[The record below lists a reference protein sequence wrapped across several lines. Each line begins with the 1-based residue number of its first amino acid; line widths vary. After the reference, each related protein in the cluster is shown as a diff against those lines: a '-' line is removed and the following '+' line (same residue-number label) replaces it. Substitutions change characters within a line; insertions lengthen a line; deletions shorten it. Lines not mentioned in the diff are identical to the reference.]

1 MSNARTAEFSRI
13 GPFLV
18 LAVTVLILFF
28 ARELLIPFAFALTL
42 AFLLAPA
49 VSRLEAR
56 RLPRVLAVAITGI
69 LAFTIIL
76 GVGYVVARQLLNVAR
91 SLPVYRLA
99 IQRKMAS
106 VHSPAE
112 QSVQKAVTA
121 IEDISGDLA
130 TSAGTPAPGPQQP
143 PTQIQPVRVID
154 PDRTQL
160 QSTTELLMRFLRPIG
175 TLGVVIVFTIYLLV
189 KREDLRYRI
198 LLLAGMG
205 RIRLMTQALQ
215 DAATRISQY
224 LLFQAAVNAA
234 YGTLFGFGL
243 FLIGVPNATLWGVLA
258 AILRIIPYVGTATSL
273 VLPLIVSVA
282 IFSSWIP
289 PLLILGLFLTL
300 ELTSTNFVEPWL
312 FSSRT
317 GISSL
322 ALLAMAI
329 FWALLWGWPG
339 LILSTPLTVCIV
351 VMGRYVPQ
359 LSFLHTLL
367 GTDAELSTEALFY
380 ERLLAMDQQEAHAVA
395 NRFLQGKS
403 LVELYDSV
411 LIPALALVEH
421 DRHQGTLDDVRC
433 NFFFLTIGE
442 LVAELTDYHPK
453 ELPNGA
459 SAPQPL
465 PPRSSRQSDFAIV
478 CISASDQAD
487 ELTTHMLVQ
496 IMERANHQTL
506 HLPGNSVSTEILE
519 SLANEPNTVIFISA
533 LPPFAFSQA
542 RAICQRVRSHLPH
555 NRIVI
560 GLWNTP
566 DDPDQAPELT
576 IERFG
581 NGRPTLIVNT
591 LAQALNQ
598 VTHWHQQPARNPA
611 LRNLTHKEKRPGDSS
626 PSPSSYY

>member
-1 MSNARTAEFSRI
+1 MSHARSTEFSRVT
-13 GPFLV
+13 PFLV

-28 ARELLIPFAFALTL
+28 ARELLVPFAFALTL

-49 VSRLEAR
+49 VSRLETR
-56 RLPRVLAVAITGI
+56 RVPRVLAVAITGI
-69 LAFTIIL
+69 LAFTIICI
-76 GVGYVVARQLLNVAR
+76 VGYVVASQLLNVAR
-91 SLPVYRLA
+91 NLPAYRLN
-99 IQRKMAS
+99 IQQKIAS

-112 QSVQKAVTA
+112 QSLQNAFTAV
-121 IEDISGDLA
+121 EDISGDLA
-130 TSAGTPAPGPQQP
+130 TSGTIAPNSQQP
-143 PTQIQPVRVID
+143 PTPVQPVRVID

-160 QSTTELLMRFLRPIG
+160 QSTAELLMRLLRPIG
-175 TLGVVIVFTIYLLV
+175 TFGVVIVFTIYLLM

-205 RIRLMTQALQ
+205 RISLMTQALQ

-224 LLFQAAVNAA
+224 LIFQAAVNAA
-234 YGTLFGFGL
+234 YGTFFGFGL

-258 AILRIIPYVGTATSL
+258 GILRIVPYVGTATG
-273 VLPLIVSVA
+273 VILPLVVSVA
-282 IFSSWIP
+282 IFSSWAQ
-289 PLLILGLFLTL
+289 PLLIIGLFLTL

-312 FSSRT
+312 YSSRT

-351 VMGRYVPQ
+351 VLGRYVPQ

-380 ERLLAMDQQEAHAVA
+380 ERLLAMDQREAHAIA
-395 NRFLQGKS
+395 NRFLETKP

-411 LIPALALVEH
+411 LIPALALVEQ
-421 DRHQGTLDDVRC
+421 DRHQGLLDDIRS
-433 NFFFLTIGE
+433 NFFFLSIGE

-453 ELPNGA
+453 ETSTPTH
-459 SAPQPL
+459 SY
-465 PPRSSRQSDFAIV
+465 PRRHNQEDFAVV

-496 IMERANHQTL
+496 LMDQASHQTL
-506 HLPGNSVSTEILE
+506 HLPAASVSSEILD
-519 SLANEPNTVIFISA
+519 SLSNEINTVIFISA

-542 RAICQRVRSHLPH
+542 RAICQRVRAHLPH

-566 DDPDQAPELT
+566 EDPDQAPELA

-581 NGRPTLIVNT
+581 NGKPNVVVST
-591 LAQALNQ
+591 LAQAVRQ
-598 VTHWHQQPARNPA
+598 ITHWHQQPASNPPM
-611 LRNLTHKEKRPGDSS
+611 RM
-626 PSPSSYY
+626 

>member
-1 MSNARTAEFSRI
+1 MSHARSTEFSRVT
-13 GPFLV
+13 PFLV

-28 ARELLIPFAFALTL
+28 ARELLVPFAFALTL

-49 VSRLEAR
+49 VSRLETR
-56 RLPRVLAVAITGI
+56 RVPRVLAVAITGI
-69 LAFTIIL
+69 LAFTIICI
-76 GVGYVVARQLLNVAR
+76 VGYVVASQLLNVAR
-91 SLPVYRLA
+91 NLPAYRLN
-99 IQRKMAS
+99 IQQKIAS

-112 QSVQKAVTA
+112 QSLQKAFTA
-121 IEDISGDLA
+121 VEDISGDLA
-130 TSAGTPAPGPQQP
+130 TSGTIAPNSQQP
-143 PTQIQPVRVID
+143 PTLVQPVRVID

-160 QSTTELLMRFLRPIG
+160 QSTAELLMRLLRPIG
-175 TLGVVIVFTIYLLV
+175 TLGVVIVFTIYLLM

-205 RIRLMTQALQ
+205 RISLMTQALQ

-224 LLFQAAVNAA
+224 LIFQAAVNAA
-234 YGTLFGFGL
+234 YGTFFGFGL

-258 AILRIIPYVGTATSL
+258 GILRIVPYVGTATG
-273 VLPLIVSVA
+273 VILPLVVSVA
-282 IFSSWIP
+282 IFSSWAQ
-289 PLLILGLFLTL
+289 PLLIIGLFLTL

-312 FSSRT
+312 YSSRT

-351 VMGRYVPQ
+351 VLGRYVPQ

-380 ERLLAMDQQEAHAVA
+380 ERLLAMDQREAHAIA
-395 NRFLQGKS
+395 NRFLETKP

-411 LIPALALVEH
+411 LIPALALVEQ
-421 DRHQGTLDDVRC
+421 DRHQGLLDDIRS
-433 NFFFLTIGE
+433 NFFFLSIGE

-453 ELPNGA
+453 ETSTPTH
-459 SAPQPL
+459 SY
-465 PPRSSRQSDFAIV
+465 PRRHNQEDFAVV

-496 IMERANHQTL
+496 LMDQASHQTL
-506 HLPGNSVSTEILE
+506 HLPAASVSSEILD
-519 SLANEPNTVIFISA
+519 SLSNEINTVIFISA

-542 RAICQRVRSHLPH
+542 RAICQRVRAHLPH

-566 DDPDQAPELT
+566 EDPDQAPELA

-581 NGRPTLIVNT
+581 NGKPNVVVST
-591 LAQALNQ
+591 LAQAVRQ
-598 VTHWHQQPARNPA
+598 ITHWHQQPASNPPM
-611 LRNLTHKEKRPGDSS
+611 RM
-626 PSPSSYY
+626 

>member
-1 MSNARTAEFSRI
+1 
-13 GPFLV
+13 V

-28 ARELLIPFAFALTL
+28 ARDLLIPFAFALTL

-56 RLPRVLAVAITGI
+56 RVPRILAVAITGI
-69 LAFTIIL
+69 LAFTIICM
-76 GVGYVVARQLLNVAR
+76 VGYVVARQLLNVAR
-91 SLPVYRLA
+91 SLPAYRLN
-99 IQRKMAS
+99 IQQKIAT

-112 QSVQKAVTA
+112 QSVQNAIDAV
-121 IEDISGDLA
+121 EDISGDL
-130 TSAGTPAPGPQQP
+130 TKSAGTPIPTPQQT

-160 QSTTELLMRFLRPIG
+160 QSAVELLMRFLRPIG
-175 TLGVVIVFTIYLLV
+175 TFGVIIVFTIYLLM
-189 KREDLRYRI
+189 KREDLRHRI

-205 RIRLMTQALQ
+205 RISIMTQALQ

-224 LLFQAAVNAA
+224 LIFQAAVNAA

-243 FLIGVPNATLWGVLA
+243 FFIGVPNATLWGVLA
-258 AILRIIPYVGTATSL
+258 AILRIIPYVGTATS
-273 VLPLIVSVA
+273 VILPLIVSVA
-282 IFSSWIP
+282 IFSSWAQ
-289 PLLILGLFLTL
+289 PLLIIGLFLTL
-300 ELTSTNFVEPWL
+300 ELTCTNFVEPWL
-312 FSSRT
+312 FSTRT

-351 VMGRYVPQ
+351 LMGRYVPQ
-359 LSFLHTLL
+359 MSFLHTLL
-367 GTDAELSTEALFY
+367 GTDAELSAEALFY
-380 ERLLAMDQQEAHAVA
+380 ERLLAMDQREAHAVA
-395 NRFLQGKS
+395 NRFLAGKP

-411 LIPALALVEH
+411 LIPALALVEQ
-421 DRHQGTLDDVRC
+421 DRHQGNLDDVRC
-433 NFFFLTIGE
+433 NFFFLSISE
-442 LVAELTDYHPK
+442 LVAELTDYRQN
-453 ELPNGA
+453 ETTD
-459 SAPQPL
+459 APAPATPL
-465 PPRSSRQSDFAIV
+465 PSRLPAQKDFAVI

-496 IMERANHQTL
+496 LMEQANHQTL
-506 HLPGNSVSTEILE
+506 HLPAASVSNEILD
-519 SLANEPNTVIFISA
+519 SLANEANTVIFISA

-560 GLWNTP
+560 GLWNP
-566 DDPDQAPELT
+566 AEDPDQPTELT

-581 NGRPTLIVNT
+581 SGKPTVIVNT
-591 LAQALNQ
+591 MAQALRQ
-598 VTHWHQQPARNPA
+598 VMHWTQ
-611 LRNLTHKEKRPGDSS
+611 SS
-626 PSPSSYY
+626 SLPPMRR

>member
-1 MSNARTAEFSRI
+1 MSSARSTELSRV
-13 GPFLV
+13 GPFLA
-18 LAVTVLILFF
+18 LAVTVLILYF

-56 RLPRVLAVAITGI
+56 RLPRVAAVAITGI
-69 LAFTIIL
+69 LASTIL
-76 GVGYVVARQLLNVAR
+76 CTVGYVVSRQLLNVAR
-91 SLPVYRLA
+91 SLPEYRLN
-99 IQRKMAS
+99 IQKKLAS
-106 VHSPAE
+106 VHSSAG
-112 QSVQKAVTA
+112 QSLENAVKA
-121 IEDISGDLA
+121 IDDISGDFA
-130 TSAGTPAPGPQQP
+130 NNTAPSSPTSQQT

-154 PDRTQL
+154 PGRTQL
-160 QSTTELLMRFLRPIG
+160 QSAAELLMRFLRPIG
-175 TLGVVIVFTIYLLV
+175 TIGVVIVFTIYLLM
-189 KREDLRYRI
+189 KREDLRHRI

-205 RIRLMTQALQ
+205 RISVMTRALE

-234 YGTLFGFGL
+234 YGTCFGIGL
-243 FLIGVPNATLWGVLA
+243 FLIGVPNAFLWGVLA
-258 AILRIIPYVGTATSL
+258 AILRIVPYVGTATSL
-273 VLPLIVSVA
+273 FLPLIVSIA
-282 IFSSWIP
+282 IFSSWAQ
-289 PLLILGLFLTL
+289 PLLILALFLTL

-367 GTDAELSTEALFY
+367 GTDAELSADALFY

-395 NRFLQGKS
+395 NRFLEKQS

-411 LIPALALVEH
+411 LIPALGLIEQ
-421 DRHQGTLDDVRC
+421 DRHQGSLDDVRS

-442 LVAELTDYHPK
+442 LVAQLTDYHPK
-453 ELPNGA
+453 ELPTGA
-459 SAPQPL
+459 SAPDPFSL
-465 PPRSSRQSDFAIV
+465 RSRLSDFAIV

-487 ELTTHMLVQ
+487 ELTTQMLVQ
-496 IMERANHQTL
+496 LMERAHHQTL
-506 HLPGNSVSTEILE
+506 LLSATSVSGEILD
-519 SLANEPNTVIFISA
+519 SLSNEPNTVVFISA
-533 LPPFAFSQA
+533 LPPFAFSQT
-542 RAICQRVRSHLPH
+542 RAICQRVRYHLPH
-555 NRIVI
+555 NRIII
-560 GLWNTP
+560 GLWNSP
-566 DDPDQAPELT
+566 DDPDQTPDLT

-581 NGRPTLIVNT
+581 NGKPTVVVNT
-591 LAQALNQ
+591 LAKAVRQ
-598 VTHWHQQPARNPA
+598 VTLWSQQPTR
-611 LRNLTHKEKRPGDSS
+611 S
-626 PSPSSYY
+626 PSIRM

>member
-1 MSNARTAEFSRI
+1 MSSTRSSEFSRI
-13 GPFLV
+13 GPFLA
-18 LAVTVLILFF
+18 LAGTVLVLFF
-28 ARELLIPFAFALTL
+28 ARELLIPLAFALTL

-49 VSRLEAR
+49 VGRLESR
-56 RLPRVLAVAITGI
+56 RVPRVLAVAITGI
-69 LAFTIIL
+69 LALIVMC

-91 SLPVYRLA
+91 SLPAYRLK
-99 IQRKMAS
+99 IQQRVAS

-112 QSVQKAVTA
+112 QSLEKAIIA
-121 IEDISGDLA
+121 IDDISGDLA
-130 TSAGTPAPGPQQP
+130 TTAGNVASDNEQAPN
-143 PTQIQPVRVID
+143 QIQPVRVID
-154 PDRTQL
+154 PGRTQL

-175 TLGVVIVFTIYLLV
+175 TFGVVIVFTIYLLM
-189 KREDLRYRI
+189 KREELRYRI

-205 RIRLMTQALQ
+205 RIRIMTQALE

-234 YGTLFGFGL
+234 YGTCFGFGL
-243 FLIGVPNATLWGVLA
+243 FLIGVPNATLWGALA
-258 AILRIIPYVGTATSL
+258 AILRIVPYVGTATSL

-282 IFSSWIP
+282 VFASWVQ

-300 ELTSTNFVEPWL
+300 ELTATNFVEPWL

-367 GTDAELSTEALFY
+367 GTDAELSSEALFY
-380 ERLLAMDQQEAHAVA
+380 ERLLAMDQQEARAVA
-395 NRFLQGKS
+395 NRFLEGKP
-403 LVELYDSV
+403 LVDLYDSV

-421 DRHQGTLDDVRC
+421 DVRC

-442 LVAELTDYHPK
+442 LIAELTDYQPK
-453 ELPNGA
+453 ENPD
-459 SAPQPL
+459 APPPT
-465 PPRSSRQSDFAIV
+465 PPRARRSDFAVV

-496 IMERANHQTL
+496 VMERADHQTL
-506 HLPGNSVSTEILE
+506 HLPNASVSGEILD
-519 SLANEPNTVIFISA
+519 SLAHEPNTVIFISA

-542 RAICQRVRSHLPH
+542 RSICQRVRAHLAH

-566 DDPDQAPELT
+566 DDPEQSPDLT

-581 NGRPTLIVNT
+581 NGRPTVIVNT
-591 LAQALNQ
+591 LAQALKQ
-598 VTHWHQQPARNPA
+598 VNHWHQQPPRNPPIRTVA
-611 LRNLTHKEKRPGDSS
+611 HKGKGPGDSS

>member
-1 MSNARTAEFSRI
+1 MSHPRSTEFSRV

-28 ARELLIPFAFALTL
+28 ARELLVPLAFALTL

-49 VSRLEAR
+49 VSRLETR
-56 RLPRVLAVAITGI
+56 RVPRVLAVAITGI
-69 LAFTIIL
+69 LAFTIICM
-76 GVGYVVARQLLNVAR
+76 VGYVVASQLLNVAR
-91 SLPVYRLA
+91 NLPAYRLN
-99 IQRKMAS
+99 IQQKIAS

-112 QSVQKAVTA
+112 QSLQNAFTA

-130 TSAGTPAPGPQQP
+130 TSAGTVTPGPQQP
-143 PTQIQPVRVID
+143 PTQVQPVRVID

-160 QSTTELLMRFLRPIG
+160 QSTAELLMRFLRPIG
-175 TLGVVIVFTIYLLV
+175 TFGVVIVFTIYLLM

-224 LLFQAAVNAA
+224 LLFQSAVNAA

-258 AILRIIPYVGTATSL
+258 GILRIVPYVGTATS
-273 VLPLIVSVA
+273 VILPLVVSVA
-282 IFSSWIP
+282 IFSSWSQ
-289 PLLILGLFLTL
+289 PLLIIGLFLTL
-300 ELTSTNFVEPWL
+300 ELTCTNFVEPWL

-367 GTDAELSTEALFY
+367 GTDAELSADALFY
-380 ERLLAMDQQEAHAVA
+380 ERLLAMDQREAHAVA
-395 NRFLQGKS
+395 NRFLENKS

-421 DRHQGTLDDVRC
+421 DRHQGVLDDVRC
-433 NFFFLTIGE
+433 NFFFLSIGE
-442 LVAELTDYHPK
+442 LIAELTDYSPK
-453 ELPNGA
+453 EIPNIA
-459 SAPQPL
+459 APATPF
-465 PPRSSRQSDFAIV
+465 PSRFSRKNDFAVV

-496 IMERANHQTL
+496 LMEQAHHQTL
-506 HLPGNSVSTEILE
+506 HLPSASVSGEILD
-519 SLANEPNTVIFISA
+519 SLATEPNTVIFISA

-560 GLWNTP
+560 GLWNP
-566 DDPDQAPELT
+566 VEDPDQATELT

-581 NGRPTLIVNT
+581 SGKPTVVVNT
-591 LAQALNQ
+591 MAQAVRQ
-598 VTHWHQQPARNPA
+598 VTHWHQQPTSNP
-611 LRNLTHKEKRPGDSS
+611 LMRM
-626 PSPSSYY
+626 

>member
-1 MSNARTAEFSRI
+1 MSSARSTELSRV

-18 LAVTVLILFF
+18 LVVTVLILYF
-28 ARELLIPFAFALTL
+28 ARELLIPLAFALTL

-49 VSRLEAR
+49 VSRLEGR
-56 RLPRVLAVAITGI
+56 RLPRVAAVAITGI
-69 LAFTIIL
+69 LASTIL
-76 GVGYVVARQLLNVAR
+76 CTVGYVVSRQLLNVAR
-91 SLPVYRLA
+91 SLPDYRLS
-99 IQRKMAS
+99 IQKKLAS
-106 VHSPAE
+106 VHSAAG
-112 QSVQKAVTA
+112 QSVENAVKA
-121 IEDISGDLA
+121 IDDISGDFA
-130 TSAGTPAPGPQQP
+130 NNTAPSTPQQP

-160 QSTTELLMRFLRPIG
+160 QSAAELLMRFLRPIG
-175 TLGVVIVFTIYLLV
+175 TLGVVIVFTIYLLM
-189 KREDLRYRI
+189 KREELRHRI

-205 RIRLMTQALQ
+205 RISVMTRALE

-234 YGTLFGFGL
+234 YGTCFGIGL
-243 FLIGVPNATLWGVLA
+243 FLIGVPNAFLWGVLA
-258 AILRIIPYVGTATSL
+258 AILRIVPYVGTATSL
-273 VLPLIVSVA
+273 FLPLIVSIA
-282 IFSSWIP
+282 IFSSWAQ

-300 ELTSTNFVEPWL
+300 ELTATNFVEPWL

-367 GTDAELSTEALFY
+367 GTDAELSADALFY

-395 NRFLQGKS
+395 NRFLENKS
-403 LVELYDSV
+403 IVELYDSV
-411 LIPALALVEH
+411 LIPALGLIEQ
-421 DRHQGTLDDVRC
+421 DRHQGTLDDVRS

-442 LVAELTDYHPK
+442 LVAQLTDYHPK

-459 SAPQPL
+459 SAPDPFPL
-465 PPRSSRQSDFAIV
+465 RSRQSDFAVV

-487 ELTTHMLVQ
+487 ELTTQMLVQ
-496 IMERANHQTL
+496 LMERAHHQALLLSAT
-506 HLPGNSVSTEILE
+506 SVSGEILD
-519 SLANEPNTVIFISA
+519 SLSNEPNTVVFISA

-542 RAICQRVRSHLPH
+542 RAICQRVRFHLPH

-566 DDPDQAPELT
+566 EDPDQTPDLT

-581 NGRPTLIVNT
+581 NGKPTVIVNT
-591 LAQALNQ
+591 LAKAVRQ
-598 VTHWHQQPARNPA
+598 VTLWSQQPTR
-611 LRNLTHKEKRPGDSS
+611 S
-626 PSPSSYY
+626 PSIRM

>member
-1 MSNARTAEFSRI
+1 MSAARSTEFSRV

-18 LAVTVLILFF
+18 LVVTVLVLYF

-49 VSRLEAR
+49 VSRLESHR
-56 RLPRVLAVAITGI
+56 IGRVVAVAITGI
-69 LAFTIIL
+69 LAFTIL
-76 GVGYVVARQLLNVAR
+76 SGVGYVVARQLLNVAR
-91 SLPVYRLA
+91 SLPDYRLS
-99 IQRKMAS
+99 IQKKLAS
-106 VHSPAE
+106 VHSAAG
-112 QSVQKAVTA
+112 QSLGEAVKA
-121 IEDISGDLA
+121 IDDISGDFAGARPA
-130 TSAGTPAPGPQQP
+130 TASNPQQP
-143 PTQIQPVRVID
+143 PTQIQPVQVID
-154 PDRTQL
+154 PGRTQL
-160 QSTTELLMRFLRPIG
+160 QSAAELLMRFLRPIG
-175 TLGVVIVFTIYLLV
+175 TIGVVIVFTIYLLM
-189 KREDLRYRI
+189 KREDLRHRI

-205 RIRLMTQALQ
+205 RISVMTRALE

-224 LLFQAAVNAA
+224 LIFQAAVNAA
-234 YGTLFGFGL
+234 YGTLFGIGL

-258 AILRIIPYVGTATSL
+258 AILRIVPYIGTATSL
-273 VLPLIVSVA
+273 ILPLIVSIA
-282 IFSSWIP
+282 IFSSWAQ
-289 PLLILGLFLTL
+289 PLLILSLFLTL
-300 ELTSTNFVEPWL
+300 ELTATNFVEPWL

-367 GTDAELSTEALFY
+367 GTDAELSADALFY
-380 ERLLAMDQQEAHAVA
+380 ERLLAMDQQEAHGVA
-395 NRFLQGKS
+395 NRFLESKS
-403 LVELYDSV
+403 LIELYDSV
-411 LIPALALVEH
+411 LIPALSLIEQ
-421 DRHQGTLDDVRC
+421 DRHQGTLDDVRS

-442 LVAELTDYHPK
+442 LVAELTDYHAK

-459 SAPQPL
+459 AAAPEL
-465 PPRSSRQSDFAIV
+465 YSLRSRQSDFAVV

-487 ELTTHMLVQ
+487 ELTTQMLVQ
-496 IMERANHQTL
+496 LMERAHHQTIL
-506 HLPGNSVSTEILE
+506 LSATSVSGEILD
-519 SLANEPNTVIFISA
+519 SLANEPNTVVFISA

-542 RAICQRVRSHLPH
+542 RAICQRVRYHLPH

-566 DDPDQAPELT
+566 DDPDHTPDLT

-581 NGRPTLIVNT
+581 NGKPTLIVNT
-591 LAQALNQ
+591 LAKAVRQ
-598 VTHWHQQPARNPA
+598 VTLWTQQPTR
-611 LRNLTHKEKRPGDSS
+611 S
-626 PSPSSYY
+626 PSIRM